1 MRNECRACALWTMD
15 FARRIVLIGFSS
27 VRRRRADAEGQLGG
41 VTRWRERFQGAGC
54 RLYAERLPPRF
65 VGGLS
70 QAMKGWAS
78 AWTAD
83 CGHVLRN
90 AE

>member
-1 MRNECRACALWTMD
+1 MQGVCAMDHGLRAKNRSYRV
-15 FARRIVLIGFSS
+15 FE
-27 VRRRRADAEGQLGG
+27 RAKTPCGRGRPIGG